1 MVELIGDP
9 CQPSDFRLPDND
21 VSGILPSVRG
31 QMVMSGADLLWFDG
45 SSVQTLSGSN
55 TGD

>member
-1 MVELIGDP
+1 MEVIGDIVR
-9 CQPSDFRLPDND
+9 PSEFVLNTNTTTA
-21 VSGILPSVRG
+21 PSITG
-31 QMVMSGADLLWFDG
+31 QMVMSGATLLWFDG

>member
-1 MVELIGDP
+1 MVELVGDI
-9 CQPSDFRLPDND
+9 CRPSDFILPNND
-21 VSGILPSVRG
+21 VSAILPSIRG